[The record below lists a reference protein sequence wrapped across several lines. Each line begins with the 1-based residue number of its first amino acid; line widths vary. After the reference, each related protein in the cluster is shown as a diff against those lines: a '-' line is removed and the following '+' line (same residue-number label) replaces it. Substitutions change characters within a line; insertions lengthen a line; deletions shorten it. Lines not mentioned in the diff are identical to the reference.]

1 MSNARTSQE
10 LQGKSVIS
18 VSNGQ
23 VIAKVLDVLIDPD
36 PPQVAAIVTAKGG
49 GGILKRQE
57 EIEAIPADEVQVW
70 GQDAV
75 LVSGPDVAVRIS
87 ELPGSEWWLSVTDQ
101 IKGHDVISTEG
112 TRIGALNDVVVD
124 TDGQFVSYDLAQAY
138 AVGEGSA
145 AKIKQI
151 PVEATSSLGR
161 DVLIVQA
168 TQIAEQARLEE
179 TLQTEEPLQAEEP
192 PPIEETSEQETSQVD
207 EEVS

>member
-23 VIAKVLDVLIDPD
+23 VIAKVVDVLIDPD
-36 PPQVAAIVTAKGG
+36 PPQVAAVVTAKGG

-75 LVSGPDVAVRIS
+75 LVSGPDVAVKIS
-87 ELPGSEWWLSVTDQ
+87 ELAGSERWLTVADQ

-124 TDGQFVSYDLAQAY
+124 TDGQLVSYDLAQAY
-138 AVGEGSA
+138 TVGKGSA

-161 DVLIVQA
+161 DVLIVDA
-168 TQIAEQARLEE
+168 AQIAELAQLEE
-179 TLQTEEPLQAEEP
+179 PPPAEDPLQAEEP
-192 PPIEETSEQETSQVD
+192 PPIEETSEQETPQV
-207 EEVS
+207 EE

>member
-1 MSNARTSQE
+1 MSNARISQE

-23 VIAKVLDVLIDPD
+23 VIAKVVDVLIDPD
-36 PPQVAAIVTAKGG
+36 PPQVAAVVTAKGG

-57 EIEAIPADEVQVW
+57 EIEAIPSNEVQVW

-75 LVSGPDVAVRIS
+75 LVSGPDVVVRIS
-87 ELPGSEWWLSVTDQ
+87 ELPGSEKWLSVADQ
-101 IKGHDVISTEG
+101 IRGHDVISTEG

-138 AVGEGSA
+138 TVGEGSA

-161 DVLIVQA
+161 DVLIVDA
-168 TQIAEQARLEE
+168 AQIAEQARL
-179 TLQTEEPLQAEEP
+179 EEPLQAEEP
-192 PPIEETSEQETSQVD
+192 PPVEETSEQEAAQV
-207 EEVS
+207 EE